1 MDRTL
6 RQGQCDLVRIVV
18 GAVAAATL
26 ALTTL
31 TFAPSAQAGAAY
43 DWTPVDVDTDQGF
56 RALDA
61 LDAKT
66 AWVGGDGGG
75 VFRTTDGGHTW
86 DDVSPPGS
94 EELLFRDVEARSATE
109 AVVLSIGEG
118 EASRIYKTVD
128 AGATWTET
136 FRSAEP
142 AAFYNCVDFWPGGK
156 RGIAMSDPVDGE
168 WRIITTDDG
177 GDTWEIADTSGLEA
191 PGEVGYSASGTCL
204 VTAGA
209 RSAWLG
215 GGGTASNIYATH
227 DGGRTW
233 SSADSTLTPGEAGGV
248 FGLGFRNPIQ
258 GIAVGGDFGL
268 EDDGVD
274 RAAYSTN
281 GGRTW
286 KNSTSD
292 LGGFREAVAWVRG
305 RTAIAVGPNG
315 SDITH
320 DNGRTWKP
328 FGPAQTRFHVIDCV
342 KGSCWAAGAGGRVG
356 VLAR

>member
-1 MDRTL
+1 M
-6 RQGQCDLVRIVV
+6 RIVV
-18 GAVAAATL
+18 GAAAAATL

-31 TFAPSAQAGAAY
+31 TFAPSAQAVQSVQSVQSGGAY
-43 DWTPVDVDTDQGF
+43 DWTSVNVDTTQGF

-61 LDAKT
+61 VDAKT

-75 VFRTTDGGHTW
+75 VFRTTDGGRTW
-86 DDVSPPGS
+86 DEVSPPGS
-94 EELLFRDVEARSATE
+94 DELLFRDVEARSASE

-128 AGATWTET
+128 GGASWTET

-142 AAFYNCVDFWPGGK
+142 TAFYNCVDFWPGGK

-168 WRIITTDDG
+168 WRIITTSDG
-177 GDTWEIADTSGLEA
+177 GDTWTIADTRGLEA
-191 PGEVGYSASGTCL
+191 PGEFGYSASGTCL

-209 RSAWLG
+209 RDAWIG
-215 GGGTASNIYATH
+215 GGGAAASIYATH
-227 DGGRTW
+227 DGGRSW
-233 SSADSTLTPGEAGGV
+233 SAADSTLATGEAAGV
-248 FGLGFRNPIQ
+248 FGLGFRNPRQ

-274 RAAYSTN
+274 RAAYSTD

-286 KNSTSD
+286 TNSDSD
-292 LGGFREAVAWVRG
+292 LGGYREAVAWIGG

-315 SDITH
+315 SDISH
-320 DNGRTWKP
+320 DNGRSWKP
-328 FGPAQTRFHVIDCV
+328 FGATQTRFHTVDCA
-342 KGSCWAAGAGGRVG
+342 KGTCWAAGAGGRVG

>member
-1 MDRTL
+1 M
-6 RQGQCDLVRIVV
+6 RIVV
-18 GAVAAATL
+18 GAAAAATL

-31 TFAPSAQAGAAY
+31 TFAPAAQAVPSAQSGGAY
-43 DWTPVDVDTDQGF
+43 DWTSVNVDTTQGF

-61 LDAKT
+61 VDAKT

-75 VFRTTDGGHTW
+75 VFRTTDGGRTW
-86 DDVSPPGS
+86 DEVSPPGS
-94 EELLFRDVEARSATE
+94 DGLLFRDVEARSASE

-118 EASRIYKTVD
+118 DASRIYKTVD
-128 AGATWTET
+128 GGATWTET

-168 WRIITTDDG
+168 WRIITTSDG
-177 GDTWEIADTSGLEA
+177 GDTWTIADTRGLEA
-191 PGEVGYSASGTCL
+191 PGEFGYSASGTCL

-209 RSAWLG
+209 RDAWIG
-215 GGGTASNIYATH
+215 GGGAAAKIYATH
-227 DGGRTW
+227 DGGRSW
-233 SSADSTLTPGEAGGV
+233 SAADSTIATGEAAGV
-248 FGLGFRNPIQ
+248 FGLGFRNPRQ

-274 RAAYSTN
+274 RAAYSTD

-286 KNSTSD
+286 TNSSSD
-292 LGGFREAVAWVRG
+292 LGGYREAVAWIGG

-315 SDITH
+315 SDISH
-320 DNGRTWKP
+320 DNGRSWKP
-328 FGPAQTRFHVIDCV
+328 FGATQTRFHTVDCAR
-342 KGSCWAAGAGGRVG
+342 GTCWAAGAGGRVG

>member
-1 MDRTL
+1 M
-6 RQGQCDLVRIVV
+6 RIVV
-18 GAVAAATL
+18 GAAAAATL

-31 TFAPSAQAGAAY
+31 TFAPAAQAVQSVRSGGAY
-43 DWTPVDVDTDQGF
+43 DWTSVNVDTTQGF

-61 LDAKT
+61 VDAET

-75 VFRTTDGGHTW
+75 VFRTTDGGGTW
-86 DDVSPPGS
+86 DEVSPPGS
-94 EELLFRDVEARSATE
+94 GGLLFRDVEARSASE

-128 AGATWTET
+128 GGATWTET

-168 WRIITTDDG
+168 WRIITTSDG
-177 GDTWEIADTSGLEA
+177 GDTWTIADTRGLEA
-191 PGEVGYSASGTCL
+191 PGEFGYSASGTCL

-209 RSAWLG
+209 RDAWIG
-215 GGGTASNIYATH
+215 GGGAAAKIYATH
-227 DGGRTW
+227 DGGRSW
-233 SSADSTLTPGEAGGV
+233 SSADSTIATGEAAGV
-248 FGLGFRNPIQ
+248 FGLGFRNPRQ

-274 RAAYSTN
+274 RAAYSTD

-286 KNSTSD
+286 TNSDSD
-292 LGGFREAVAWVRG
+292 LGGYREAVAWIGG
-305 RTAIAVGPNG
+305 RTAIAIGPNG
-315 SDITH
+315 SDISH
-320 DNGRTWKP
+320 DNGRSWKP
-328 FGPAQTRFHVIDCV
+328 FGATQTRFHTVDCTR
-342 KGSCWAAGAGGRVG
+342 GACWAAGAGGRVG